1 MILLFSYRFY
11 RYENLVVFSFA
22 EFNFTILKCKKGM
35 VAADT
40 YVQSGIVPGSPLAYN
55 DVACFGYLTSEELD
69 AESLA
74 F

>member
-1 MILLFSYRFY
+1 MLLFSNRFY
-11 RYENLVVFSFA
+11 RYKNFVVFSFT

-40 YVQSGIVPGSPLAYN
+40 YVQAGIVPGSPLAYN
-55 DVACFGYLTSEELD
+55 YIACFGYLTSEELD